1 MRNTALTVP
10 GLCLAAACLA
20 APDSAAHETDGEDQM
35 IGSFG
40 GSLTLATDYMFRG
53 ISNSN
58 NRPQVQGDLNWSHG
72 SGVYAG
78 VWASNTDF
86 GGPGNSMEIDPY
98 LGFANAIGD
107 TGLSYDVG
115 AWSYNYPGS
124 QSDFDYTEYY
134 AILTHAA
141 GGLSVSPSLWYTDN
155 YFGDDFLDEVNG
167 MAYDVTVAHDLPRQ
181 YSVSARVGEQTFG
194 SGRSDLDYVYYDI
207 AVAKDWRDF
216 TVELGWYDTDDVD
229 PQLADPDLA
238 DGEAVLSLTRTF

>member
-1 MRNTALTVP
+1 MNIRAK
-10 GLCLAAACLA
+10 AAAIALGVLGFACVV
-20 APDSAAHETDGEDQM
+20 PAHEEAEPAF
-35 IGSFG
+35 GSFG

-58 NRPQVQGDLNWSHG
+58 NRPQVQGDFNWSHG

-98 LGFANAIGD
+98 LGFADVIGD

-124 QSDFDYTEYY
+124 RSDFDYTEYY
-134 AILTHAA
+134 VILTRAA
-141 GGLSVSPSLWYTDN
+141 GDLSISPSLWYTDN
-155 YFGDDFLDEVNG
+155 YFGDDFLEDVNG
-167 MAYDVTVAHDLPRQ
+167 FAYDITVAYDLPRQ
-181 YSVSARVGEQTFG
+181 FSVSARVGEQTFG
-194 SGRSDLDYVYYDI
+194 SGTGELDYVYYDV

-216 TVELGWYDTDDVD
+216 TVKLGWYDTDGID
-229 PQLADPDLA
+229 PQLADPDLG